1 MSNSEP
7 SAIVLQGIACMRGI
21 IHVSIQME
29 KTFPQEKK
37 RGTSRLSSHFS
48 QRYNSR
54 VRQPMRHIAALR
66 VSKAVLVFAIALFY
80 TILVL
85 NNITDYGSNYEFVR
99 HVLMMDSTFPG
110 NHLMWRAVNPPLVHT
125 VFYTGIIAWESV
137 TMLLCWWAGVRLL
150 KSYRAD
156 TAQFVAALN
165 VAMIALTT
173 SLLMWLVAFLDVGGE
188 WFLMWQS
195 KMWNGQE
202 EAFRMFTIV
211 GVVFLVVVQREPT
224 PD

>member
-1 MSNSEP
+1 
-7 SAIVLQGIACMRGI
+7 MRSTRCKGRRFI
-21 IHVSIQME
+21 DHEHNVNNAKALEIRM
-29 KTFPQEKK
+29 
-37 RGTSRLSSHFS
+37 
-48 QRYNSR
+48 
-54 VRQPMRHIAALR
+54 ALR
-66 VSKAVLVFAIALFY
+66 VSKAVLVLAVALFY

-110 NHLMWRAVNPPLVHT
+110 NPGMWRAVNPPLVHT
-125 VFYTGIIAWESV
+125 VFYIGIIAWESI
-137 TMLLCWWAGVRLL
+137 TMLLCWWGGVRLL

-156 TAQFVAALN
+156 RAQFAAMQN
-165 VAMIALTT
+165 VAVIALTT

-195 KMWNGQE
+195 RIWNGQE
-202 EAFRMFTIV
+202 AAFRMFTVV
-211 GVVFLVVVQREPT
+211 GVVFLVVVQREPN